1 MNKWIGPIISC
12 HEISKFYPVGDGLF
26 ALRDVGIEVEEGSF
40 VVIMGPS
47 GSGKTTVL
55 NILGGI
61 DRPTHGE
68 VILKG
73 RKFSRLS
80 EDKLAILRRTEIGM
94 IFQFF
99 NLLPE
104 LTAVEN
110 IGLPMRL
117 AGYKDNAIAERTS
130 FLLEAVGLQNRIQH
144 YPSELSGGEQQRVA
158 ICRALATRPAVVL
171 ADEPTGNLDSERSK
185 EIMALF
191 SKFNKEENQTF
202 IIATHEPSFLEYADI
217 IIKIK
222 DGEIVERSDRHGTLV

>member
-1 MNKWIGPIISC
+1 MNKWTGPIISC

-26 ALRDVGIEVEEGSF
+26 ALRDVGIEVEEGWF

-47 GSGKTTVL
+47 GSGKSTLL

-61 DRPTHGE
+61 DRPSHGE
-68 VILKG
+68 VILKE

-80 EDKLAILRRTEIGM
+80 EDDLAILRRTQIGM
-94 IFQFF
+94 VFQFF

-117 AGYKDNAIAERTS
+117 AGYKDDEIADRTS
-130 FLLEAVGLQNRIQH
+130 YLLGSVGLLDRLKH

-158 ICRALATRPAVVL
+158 ICRALGTRPAVVL
-171 ADEPTGNLDSERSK
+171 ADEPTGNLDSARSR
-185 EIMALF
+185 EIMELF
-191 SKFNKEENQTF
+191 SRFNKEENQTF
-202 IIATHEPSFLEYADI
+202 IIATHEPSFIEYADVV
-217 IIKIK
+217 IKLK
-222 DGEIVERSDRHGTLV
+222 DGEIIERSDKHGTLI

>member
-1 MNKWIGPIISC
+1 VNRWTGPIISC

-26 ALRDVGIEVEEGSF
+26 ALRDVEVDVQEGWF

-47 GSGKTTVL
+47 GSGKSTLL

-61 DRPTHGE
+61 DRPSHGE

-80 EDKLAILRRTEIGM
+80 EDDLAILRRTEIGM
-94 IFQFF
+94 VFQFF

-117 AGYKDNAIAERTS
+117 AGYKDNEISERTS
-130 FLLEAVGLQNRIQH
+130 YLLGSVGLLERQKH

-158 ICRALATRPAVVL
+158 ICRALSTRPAVVL
-171 ADEPTGNLDSERSK
+171 ADEPTGNLDSTRSR
-185 EIMALF
+185 EIMELF
-191 SKFNKEENQTF
+191 SKFNKEEKQTF
-202 IIATHEPSFLEYADI
+202 IIATHDPAFLEYADVVI
-217 IIKIK
+217 QLR
-222 DGEIVERSDRHGTLV
+222 DGEVYERSDSHGTLI

>member
-1 MNKWIGPIISC
+1 MNRWTGPIISC

-26 ALRDVGIEVEEGSF
+26 ALRDVEVDVQEGWF

-47 GSGKTTVL
+47 GSGKSTLL

-61 DRPTHGE
+61 DRPSHGE

-80 EDKLAILRRTEIGM
+80 EDDLAILRRTEIGM
-94 IFQFF
+94 VFQFF

-117 AGYKDNAIAERTS
+117 AGYKDNEISERTS
-130 FLLEAVGLQNRIQH
+130 YLLGSVGLLERQKH

-158 ICRALATRPAVVL
+158 ICRALSTRPAVVL
-171 ADEPTGNLDSERSK
+171 ADEPTGNLDSTRSR
-185 EIMALF
+185 EIMELF
-191 SKFNKEENQTF
+191 SKFNKEEKQTF
-202 IIATHEPSFLEYADI
+202 IIATHDPAFLEYADVVI
-217 IIKIK
+217 QLR
-222 DGEIVERSDRHGTLV
+222 DGEVYERSDSHGTLI

>member
-26 ALRDVGIEVEEGSF
+26 ALRDVGIEVQEGSF
-40 VVIMGPS
+40 VVLMGPS

-73 RKFSRLS
+73 RKYSRLS
-80 EDKLAILRRTEIGM
+80 EDDLAVLRRTEIGM
-94 IFQFF
+94 VFQFF

-104 LTAVEN
+104 LTAIEN
-110 IGLPMRL
+110 IGLPMKL
-117 AGYKDNAIAERTS
+117 AGYKDDAISERTLS
-130 FLLEAVGLQNRIQH
+130 LLKDVGLLDRMQH

-158 ICRALATRPAVVL
+158 VCRALATRPAVVL
-171 ADEPTGNLDSERSK
+171 ADEPTGNLDSLRSK
-185 EIMALF
+185 EIMELF
-191 SKFNKEENQTF
+191 SKFNKEEKQTF

-217 IIKIK
+217 VIKIV
-222 DGEIVERSDRHGTLV
+222 DGEITERSDRHGTLI

>member
-1 MNKWIGPIISC
+1 MNRWTGPIISC

-26 ALRDVGIEVEEGSF
+26 ALRDVEVDVQEGWF

-47 GSGKTTVL
+47 GSGKSTLL

-61 DRPTHGE
+61 DRPNHGE

-80 EDKLAILRRTEIGM
+80 EDDLAILRRTEIGM
-94 IFQFF
+94 VFQFF

-117 AGYKDNAIAERTS
+117 AGYKDNEISERTS
-130 FLLEAVGLQNRIQH
+130 YLLGSVGLLERQKH

-158 ICRALATRPAVVL
+158 ICRALSTRPAVVL
-171 ADEPTGNLDSERSK
+171 ADEPTGNLDSTRSR
-185 EIMALF
+185 EIMELF
-191 SKFNKEENQTF
+191 SKFNKEEKQTF
-202 IIATHEPSFLEYADI
+202 IIATHDPAFLEYADVVI
-217 IIKIK
+217 QLR
-222 DGEIVERSDRHGTLV
+222 DGEVYERSDSHGTLI

>member
-1 MNKWIGPIISC
+1 MISC

-26 ALRDVGIEVEEGSF
+26 ALRDVEIEVQEGSF

-80 EDKLAILRRTEIGM
+80 EDNLAILRRTEIGM
-94 IFQFF
+94 VFQFF

-117 AGYKDNAIAERTS
+117 AGYKDDAIAERAS
-130 FLLEAVGLQNRIQH
+130 DLLGAVGLLDRMQH

-171 ADEPTGNLDSERSK
+171 ADEPTGNLDSARSK
-185 EIMALF
+185 EIMELF
-191 SKFNKEENQTF
+191 SKFNKEEKQTF
-202 IIATHEPSFLEYADI
+202 IIATHEPSFIEYADI
-217 IIKIK
+217 MIRII
-222 DGEIVERSDRHGTLV
+222 DGEIVERSDRHGTLI

>member
-1 MNKWIGPIISC
+1 MSRWTGPIISC
-12 HEISKFYPVGDGLF
+12 HELSKFYPVGEGLF
-26 ALRDVGIEVEEGSF
+26 ALRDVEMEVPEGSF

-47 GSGKTTVL
+47 GSGKTTLL

-61 DRPTHGE
+61 DRPSHGE

-80 EDKLAILRRTEIGM
+80 EDDLAILRRTEIGM
-94 IFQFF
+94 VFQFF

-110 IGLPMRL
+110 IGLPMKL
-117 AGYKDNAIAERTS
+117 AGYKDDTIAERTAE
-130 FLLEAVGLQNRIQH
+130 LLETVGLVDRMKH

-171 ADEPTGNLDSERSK
+171 ADEPTGNLDSARSR
-185 EIMALF
+185 EIMDQFA
-191 SKFNKEENQTF
+191 KFNREENQTF
-202 IIATHEPSFLEYADI
+202 IIATHDASFIEYADI
-217 IIKIK
+217 VIKIV
-222 DGEIVERSDRHGTLV
+222 DGEVVERSDRHGTLI

>member
-1 MNKWIGPIISC
+1 MNRWTGPIISC

-26 ALRDVGIEVEEGSF
+26 ALRDVEIEVQEGSF

-80 EDKLAILRRTEIGM
+80 EDNLAILRRTGIGM
-94 IFQFF
+94 VFQFF

-117 AGYKDNAIAERTS
+117 AGYKDDAIAERAS
-130 FLLEAVGLQNRIQH
+130 DLLGAVGLLDRMQH

-171 ADEPTGNLDSERSK
+171 ADEPTGNLDSARSK
-185 EIMALF
+185 EIMELF
-191 SKFNKEENQTF
+191 SKFNKEEKQTF
-202 IIATHEPSFLEYADI
+202 IIATHEPSFIEYADI
-217 IIKIK
+217 MIRII
-222 DGEIVERSDRHGTLV
+222 DGEIVERSDRHGTLI

>member
-1 MNKWIGPIISC
+1 MNRWIGPIISC

-26 ALRDVGIEVEEGSF
+26 ALRDVEVDVQEGWF

-47 GSGKTTVL
+47 GSGKSTLL

-61 DRPTHGE
+61 DRPSHGE

-80 EDKLAILRRTEIGM
+80 EDDLAILRRTEIGM
-94 IFQFF
+94 VFQFF

-117 AGYKDNAIAERTS
+117 AGYKDNEISERTS
-130 FLLEAVGLQNRIQH
+130 YLLGSVGLLERQKH

-158 ICRALATRPAVVL
+158 ICRALSTRPAVVL
-171 ADEPTGNLDSERSK
+171 ADEPTGNLDSTRSR
-185 EIMALF
+185 EIMELF
-191 SKFNKEENQTF
+191 SKFNKEEKQTF
-202 IIATHEPSFLEYADI
+202 IIATHDPAFLEYADVVI
-217 IIKIK
+217 QLR
-222 DGEIVERSDRHGTLV
+222 DGEVYERSDSHGTLI